1 MPDLEYL
8 LAQARRIQEH
18 REANAEV
25 GIRKAFK
32 GLLKNLQGFLGV
44 EYANNAENGE
54 LSYAT
59 LQKKA
64 RYARFLSEVEDKV
77 IKGTAEHNKIIKDT
91 VNNTYKAAFNGM
103 IDAVKKTD
111 GKSKELKK
119 VFESV
124 KYVRP
129 ETLKDAVNNPVSGL
143 TLNDNL
149 EKNRAEIVYNIKQ
162 TIGIGLQNGDRYETM
177 AKRVAE
183 SLDNDYNKAIRIVRT
198 ETHRVQQSG
207 KLESIIELDKKLQQ
221 GNSGMRYFKIW
232 KTAKDERVRR
242 PKGKNKA
249 NHQKMEGVEILCDEY
264 FDLGHGIKTMAPGQ
278 SGNAA
283 DDINCRCRLSF
294 RLKKVDKFVGEKYAN
309 ARENIGNTSEKI
321 EKPFTSD
328 DESVKIKSD
337 EKLSELGKFK
347 EKIFTDKRMGKQY
360 YKAVKNKFSQG
371 NETAK
376 KVFNKFV
383 PKDSVDDAEY
393 IKVPC
398 FDPNTKKIY
407 MNYNVDLNNERGKS
421 VTYYQEHGHLIDCM
435 AGEIS
440 KDEMF
445 SKLLYKDKMLYVK
458 SVGKANN
465 LKTFPKV
472 YEHISNEL
480 NNMRKHSAVSDILQG
495 LTGGQIQGIS
505 GHNLSYWENGDNIT
519 SEAFA
524 HMFEAQFDKE
534 RYEEMKKVFPNALK
548 YFEEKLKGVL

>member
-1 MPDLEYL
+1 
-8 LAQARRIQEH
+8 
-18 REANAEV
+18 
-25 GIRKAFK
+25 
-32 GLLKNLQGFLGV
+32 
-44 EYANNAENGE
+44 
-54 LSYAT
+54 
-59 LQKKA
+59 
-64 RYARFLSEVEDKV
+64 
-77 IKGTAEHNKIIKDT
+77 
-91 VNNTYKAAFNGM
+91 
-103 IDAVKKTD
+103 
-111 GKSKELKK
+111 
-119 VFESV
+119 
-124 KYVRP
+124 
-129 ETLKDAVNNPVSGL
+129 
-143 TLNDNL
+143 
-149 EKNRAEIVYNIKQ
+149 
-162 TIGIGLQNGDRYETM
+162 
-177 AKRVAE
+177 
-183 SLDNDYNKAIRIVRT
+183 
-198 ETHRVQQSG
+198 
-207 KLESIIELDKKLQQ
+207 
-221 GNSGMRYFKIW
+221 
-232 KTAKDERVRR
+232 
-242 PKGKNKA
+242 
-249 NHQKMEGVEILCDEY
+249 
-264 FDLGHGIKTMAPGQ
+264 
-278 SGNAA
+278 
-283 DDINCRCRLSF
+283 
-294 RLKKVDKFVGEKYAN
+294 
-309 ARENIGNTSEKI
+309 
-321 EKPFTSD
+321 
-328 DESVKIKSD
+328 
-337 EKLSELGKFK
+337 
-347 EKIFTDKRMGKQY
+347 MGKQY

-407 MNYNVDLNNERGKS
+407 MNYNVDLNNERGKC
-421 VTYYQEHGHLIDCM
+421 VTYYHEHGHLIDCM